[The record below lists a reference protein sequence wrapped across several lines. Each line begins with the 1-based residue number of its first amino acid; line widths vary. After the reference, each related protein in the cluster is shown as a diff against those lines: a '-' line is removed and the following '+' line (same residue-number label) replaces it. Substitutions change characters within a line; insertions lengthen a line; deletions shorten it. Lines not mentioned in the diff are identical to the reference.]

1 MLDFGKRLKSLRLEK
16 GWTQEMLA
24 KRLGLSKS
32 IVSAYETSLRYPS
45 YEILVRICYVY
56 GVSADYLLGI
66 HSRRE
71 IDTSGLSAENE
82 RLVYQLIDAL
92 REKG

>member
-1 MLDFGKRLKSLRLEK
+1 MTLGNRIRKLRVER

-24 KRLGLSKS
+24 SRLDLSKS
-32 IVSAYETSLRYPS
+32 VISAYENSLRYPS
-45 YEILVRICYVY
+45 YDVLIHIAGIFHVTT
-56 GVSADYLLGI
+56 DYLLGI

>member
-1 MLDFGKRLKSLRLEK
+1 MLDFGKRLKALRLEK

-45 YEILVRICYVY
+45 YEILVRVCDVY